1 MKQISIG
8 EDNFQFL
15 IKSESYYIDK
25 TLFIKGI
32 IENTT
37 RVLLIPRPR
46 RFGKTLNMSTLK
58 YFFSNINSNENR
70 KLFDNLLIT
79 KTSVFEKY
87 QGKYPVIFISLKN
100 CKGKNFNEVLFGLRV
115 VISNIYKEFTYILT
129 SNLFNDKEIEN
140 FNLIETEKADIN
152 LLENS
157 LYFLCQLLSKY
168 YNQKIILLLDEY
180 DTPVHEAYLSNFYNE
195 TTDFIRV
202 FLGNALKGND
212 YLEKAVLT
220 GILRVAK
227 ESMFSGLNNVEV
239 YSIFNNGFNNYFG
252 FTQTETNQILLDY
265 NLNEYSE
272 KVKNWYNGYYFGDSE
287 IYNPWSILNFVKNK
301 GIFTEYWLNTS
312 ANELVHKLIKDSNQS
327 IKKDVED
334 LLNYKTV
341 LSVVEDNISF
351 PNLESSRENI
361 LTFLI
366 HTGYLKAKFSYQAE
380 IEKYYEIFIPNLEV
394 KLIYI
399 KIIQNW
405 LNDNIDNMELKQML
419 NALLEGDID
428 LFSEI
433 LNKFV
438 IESLSYFNV
447 NKDSI
452 EKVYQ
457 AFLLGMLINLKDKYY
472 IESEKESG
480 YGRFDIMI
488 MPKDINK
495 QAIIMELKKIRV
507 KENSKTA
514 LQSALNQIEERKYDT
529 VLKQKGYTK
538 IMKLAVTF
546 DGKKVFTKK
555 R

>member
-115 VISNIYKEFTYILT
+115 VISDIYKEFTYILT

-195 TTDFIRV
+195 TIDFIRV

>member
-15 IKSESYYIDK
+15 IKSESCYIDK

-115 VISNIYKEFTYILT
+115 VISDIYKEFTYILT